1 LAESRLKKQNE
12 SVLNMPE
19 CYTPLVSIIIPVYNG
34 ANYLE
39 HAINSA
45 LVQTYPNCEII
56 VVNDGSTDDGATER
70 VALTYGDR
78 IRYIWKENGKT
89 ASALNCGIAHMRG
102 KYFSWLSHDDLYK
115 PQKVAE
121 QVKLAED
128 HGGEAVIVCNIA
140 QIDSL
145 GNRMKTNRISEHFSR
160 SVRCYL
166 ALDVATGINGCA
178 LLIPKKLLDEV
189 GPFRLDKRITQDYL
203 KWFQMA
209 ESAEFVLLDEE
220 LVLSRIHPDQDSRR
234 LTDVVLDECDDLHSG
249 FLRQISG
256 KEITKFIGNDIA
268 YFANSL
274 YVYHVSGYR
283 KTAWEII
290 KHAKNVHGLSEAKQV
305 HDKLYSIVFG
315 EELHDSF
322 ENIAPFLSQ
331 LEDKPNKSKP
341 RILVYS
347 NVWVKGGLE
356 RVVSATISYLR
367 EHFTIFLAHGRN
379 PPDIDIT
386 GSFPL
391 PEDVLKIVLPNNIG
405 PEVPQR
411 LTLLAAL
418 LQVDVFLGCPNTDV
432 NFLPVYQCM
441 KEAGIRSIAWNHG
454 NYFLVYAY
462 DWLLPVAKRRSEALS
477 YSDASAW
484 VSSYSAQAYAM
495 REQNAAVMPNP
506 NPLSWMTS
514 SSPREKRGKDI
525 LCVGRFY
532 DAVKRIDMALH
543 VFREVLRAHPDSR
556 LILVGGYRLDIAVPA
571 GGPTTVFQTLQELHF
586 PEGSVVFEGEKE
598 DVASY
603 YQSAQLLMHTSET
616 EGFGLC
622 LVEASFFGLPIVA
635 WDLPVY
641 GDLLDHGNNAL
652 LAPYFDTYAMAQS
665 VNRLL
670 ADPAL
675 CRTMGMNGREI
686 STRFEA
692 KRSADRWKDLIDGV
706 LASSSTSETRE
717 MLRQRFAPPEPNNKA
732 IRGLAADYEQA
743 LTRLGN
749 RIIEL
754 ASHQPSS
761 VAVPEPAPPVAAPE
775 LRSLG
780 KTILSY
786 RQSGLQVTVSDNR
799 GSNWM
804 RFVVNLKAILRH
816 PFKRNR
822 RREYRRTQ
830 TMLRK
835 KNSPAHPPLDL
846 IQGAEG
852 LEERGSNWMRF
863 VVNLKAILRHPFKRN
878 RRREYRRTQ
887 TMLRRKNSP
896 AQPPLDLTQGAE
908 GLEEIATFMSKPE
921 GELRLELTDIPTEV
935 LAEELASRLE
945 GMPGNPLHDVF
956 YRRGFHLLR
965 KHFYLPIP
973 DDTDRL
979 DYFWGKPSALPGLDM
994 NDDVA
999 LRMMKNVFPPFLDE
1013 FRKRFPLYKKE
1024 GADPG
1029 FYLINGG
1036 YMAVDAHVYYC
1047 LIRQNR
1053 PRRILEIGVGNS
1065 TLLAIAANAYNEQDG
1080 RRACLTSVDPYPWEL
1095 FRGGYPGLDELI
1107 DRRVQEVPLSTFEA
1121 LEADDILF
1129 IDSSHVIRSGNDV
1142 HFEFLEVLPR
1152 LKPGVLVHVHDVSLP
1167 KPYPKVYFDNNL
1179 YWNEQYVLQAFL
1191 AFNDRFEVIWPGN
1204 YMMVTYPERMLE
1216 TFPEMLTM
1224 REHYPQSE
1232 PTAFWMRVKN

>member
-1 LAESRLKKQNE
+1 MVPAFIGGKQAEKRG
-12 SVLNMPE
+12 SVLNMPD
-19 CYTPLVSIIIPVYNG
+19 TPLVSIIIPVYNG
-34 ANYLE
+34 ANYLK

-45 LVQTYPNCEII
+45 LAQTYPNCEII

-70 VALTYGDR
+70 IALTYGDR

-115 PQKVAE
+115 PRKIAE
-121 QVKLAED
+121 QVKLVED
-128 HGGEAVIVCNIA
+128 HGGEAVIVCNVA

-145 GNRMKTNRISEHFSR
+145 GNRIKANRISEHFSR

-178 LLIPKKLLDEV
+178 LLIPKKLLDDV
-189 GPFRLDKRITQDYL
+189 GPFRLDRRVTQDYL

-209 ESAEFVLLDEE
+209 KNAEFVLLDEE

-234 LTDVVLDECDDLHSG
+234 LTDIVLDECDDLHSE

-268 YFANSL
+268 YFVNSL
-274 YVYHVSGYR
+274 YIYHISGYR

-290 KHAKNVHGLSEAKQV
+290 KHAKNVPGLFEAKEV

-315 EELHDSF
+315 EELRDFF
-322 ENIAPFLSQ
+322 EKVAPSLSQ
-331 LEDKPNKSKP
+331 LEDKRTKSKP
-341 RILVYS
+341 RVLVYS

-391 PEDVLKIVLPNNIG
+391 PKDVLKIVLPNNIG
-405 PEVPQR
+405 PEIPQR

-462 DWLLPVAKRRSEALS
+462 DWLLPVAKKRSEALS

-495 REQNAAVMPNP
+495 GEQNVAVMPNP

-514 SSPREKRGKDI
+514 SSPRGKRGKDI

-543 VFREVLRAHPDSR
+543 VFREVLRAHPDAR

-675 CRTMGMNGREI
+675 CRTMGMKGREI

-846 IQGAEG
+846 I
-852 LEERGSNWMRF
+852 
-863 VVNLKAILRHPFKRN
+863 
-878 RRREYRRTQ
+878 
-887 TMLRRKNSP
+887 
-896 AQPPLDLTQGAE
+896 QGAE

>member
-1 LAESRLKKQNE
+1 
-12 SVLNMPE
+12 MPD
-19 CYTPLVSIIIPVYNG
+19 TPLVSIIIPVYNG
-34 ANYLE
+34 ANYLK

-45 LVQTYPNCEII
+45 LAQTYPNCEII

-70 VALTYGDR
+70 IALKYGDR

-115 PQKVAE
+115 PRKIAE
-121 QVKLAED
+121 QVKLVED
-128 HGGEAVIVCNIA
+128 HGGEAVIVCNVA

-145 GNRMKTNRISEHFSR
+145 GNRIKANRISEHFSR

-178 LLIPKKLLDEV
+178 LLIPKKLLDDV
-189 GPFRLDKRITQDYL
+189 GPFRLDRRVTQDYL

-209 ESAEFVLLDEE
+209 KNAEFVLLDEE

-234 LTDVVLDECDDLHSG
+234 LTDIVLDECDDLHSE

-268 YFANSL
+268 YFVNSL
-274 YVYHVSGYR
+274 YIYHISGYR

-290 KHAKNVHGLSEAKQV
+290 KHAKNVPGLFEAKEV

-315 EELHDSF
+315 EELRDFF
-322 ENIAPFLSQ
+322 EKVAPSLSQ
-331 LEDKPNKSKP
+331 LEDKRTKSKP
-341 RILVYS
+341 RVLVYS

-391 PEDVLKIVLPNNIG
+391 PKDVLKIVLPNNIG
-405 PEVPQR
+405 PEIPQR

-462 DWLLPVAKRRSEALS
+462 DWLLPVAKKRSEALS
-477 YSDASAW
+477 YSNASAW

-495 REQNAAVMPNP
+495 GEQNVAVMPNP

-514 SSPREKRGKDI
+514 SSPRGKRGKDI

-543 VFREVLRAHPDSR
+543 VFREVLRAHPDAR

-622 LVEASFFGLPIVA
+622 LVEACFFGLPIVA

-652 LAPYFDTYAMAQS
+652 LTPCFDIYAMAQS

-686 STRFEA
+686 STRFET

-706 LASSSTSETRE
+706 LTSSSTSETRE

-754 ASHQPSS
+754 ASHQPSP
-761 VAVPEPAPPVAAPE
+761 VAAPEPAPPVAAPE
-775 LRSLG
+775 LPAQAMASSQRRLFRLLG
-780 KTILSY
+780 KTIVSY
-786 RQSGLQVTVSDNR
+786 RECGLQVTVSDNR

-816 PFKRNR
+816 PFNR
-822 RREYRRTQ
+822 KKRREYRRTQ

-835 KNSPAHPPLDL
+835 
-846 IQGAEG
+846 
-852 LEERGSNWMRF
+852 
-863 VVNLKAILRHPFKRN
+863 
-878 RRREYRRTQ
+878 
-887 TMLRRKNSP
+887 KNSP

-908 GLEEIATFMSKPE
+908 GLEEIATFMSKPA
-921 GELRLELTDIPTEV
+921 GELRLELTDTPTEV

-994 NDDVA
+994 NDDVP

-1167 KPYPKVYFDNNL
+1167 KPYPKVYFDNDL

-1204 YMMVTYPERMLE
+1204 YMMLTYPERMLE

-1232 PTAFWMRVKN
+1232 PTAFWMRVKS

>member
-1 LAESRLKKQNE
+1 MS
-12 SVLNMPE
+12 
-19 CYTPLVSIIIPVYNG
+19 
-34 ANYLE
+34 
-39 HAINSA
+39 
-45 LVQTYPNCEII
+45 
-56 VVNDGSTDDGATER
+56 
-70 VALTYGDR
+70 
-78 IRYIWKENGKT
+78 
-89 ASALNCGIAHMRG
+89 
-102 KYFSWLSHDDLYK
+102 
-115 PQKVAE
+115 
-121 QVKLAED
+121 
-128 HGGEAVIVCNIA
+128 
-140 QIDSL
+140 
-145 GNRMKTNRISEHFSR
+145 
-160 SVRCYL
+160 
-166 ALDVATGINGCA
+166 
-178 LLIPKKLLDEV
+178 
-189 GPFRLDKRITQDYL
+189 
-203 KWFQMA
+203 
-209 ESAEFVLLDEE
+209 
-220 LVLSRIHPDQDSRR
+220 
-234 LTDVVLDECDDLHSG
+234 
-249 FLRQISG
+249 
-256 KEITKFIGNDIA
+256 
-268 YFANSL
+268 
-274 YVYHVSGYR
+274 
-283 KTAWEII
+283 
-290 KHAKNVHGLSEAKQV
+290 
-305 HDKLYSIVFG
+305 
-315 EELHDSF
+315 
-322 ENIAPFLSQ
+322 
-331 LEDKPNKSKP
+331 
-341 RILVYS
+341 
-347 NVWVKGGLE
+347 
-356 RVVSATISYLR
+356 
-367 EHFTIFLAHGRN
+367 
-379 PPDIDIT
+379 
-386 GSFPL
+386 
-391 PEDVLKIVLPNNIG
+391 LKIVLPNNIG
-405 PEVPQR
+405 PEIPQR

-556 LILVGGYRLDIAVPA
+556 LILVGGYQLDIAVPA

-586 PEGSVVFEGEKE
+586 PDGSVVFEGEKE

-622 LVEASFFGLPIVA
+622 LVEACFFGLPIVA

-652 LAPYFDTYAMAQS
+652 LTPCFDIYAMAQS

-686 STRFEA
+686 STRFET

-749 RIIEL
+749 LIIEL
-754 ASHQPSS
+754 ASHQPSP
-761 VAVPEPAPPVAAPE
+761 VAVPEPAPPVAAQAMASSQRR
-775 LRSLG
+775 LFRLLG
-780 KTILSY
+780 KTIMPY
-786 RQSGLQVTVSDNR
+786 RECGLQVTVSDNR

-816 PFKRNR
+816 PFNRNK

-835 KNSPAHPPLDL
+835 KNSPAQPPLDL
-846 IQGAEG
+846 I
-852 LEERGSNWMRF
+852 
-863 VVNLKAILRHPFKRN
+863 H
-878 RRREYRRTQ
+878 
-887 TMLRRKNSP
+887 
-896 AQPPLDLTQGAE
+896 GAE

-921 GELRLELTDIPTEV
+921 GELRLKVADIPTEV

-994 NDDVA
+994 NDDVP
-999 LRMMKNVFPPFLDE
+999 LRMMKQHLPAF
-1013 FRKRFPLYKKE
+1013 
-1024 GADPG
+1024 
-1029 FYLINGG
+1029 
-1036 YMAVDAHVYYC
+1036 
-1047 LIRQNR
+1047 
-1053 PRRILEIGVGNS
+1053 
-1065 TLLAIAANAYNEQDG
+1065 
-1080 RRACLTSVDPYPWEL
+1080 
-1095 FRGGYPGLDELI
+1095 
-1107 DRRVQEVPLSTFEA
+1107 
-1121 LEADDILF
+1121 
-1129 IDSSHVIRSGNDV
+1129 SG
-1142 HFEFLEVLPR
+1142 
-1152 LKPGVLVHVHDVSLP
+1152 
-1167 KPYPKVYFDNNL
+1167 
-1179 YWNEQYVLQAFL
+1179 
-1191 AFNDRFEVIWPGN
+1191 
-1204 YMMVTYPERMLE
+1204 
-1216 TFPEMLTM
+1216 
-1224 REHYPQSE
+1224 
-1232 PTAFWMRVKN
+1232 

>member
-1 LAESRLKKQNE
+1 MWGPSDWIGASPRTISSGFKWRKILNLSFWTKK
-12 SVLNMPE
+12 
-19 CYTPLVSIIIPVYNG
+19 
-34 ANYLE
+34 
-39 HAINSA
+39 
-45 LVQTYPNCEII
+45 
-56 VVNDGSTDDGATER
+56 
-70 VALTYGDR
+70 
-78 IRYIWKENGKT
+78 
-89 ASALNCGIAHMRG
+89 
-102 KYFSWLSHDDLYK
+102 
-115 PQKVAE
+115 
-121 QVKLAED
+121 
-128 HGGEAVIVCNIA
+128 
-140 QIDSL
+140 
-145 GNRMKTNRISEHFSR
+145 
-160 SVRCYL
+160 
-166 ALDVATGINGCA
+166 
-178 LLIPKKLLDEV
+178 
-189 GPFRLDKRITQDYL
+189 
-203 KWFQMA
+203 
-209 ESAEFVLLDEE
+209 

-234 LTDVVLDECDDLHSG
+234 LTDVVLDECDDLHSE
-249 FLRQISG
+249 FLGQISG
-256 KEITKFIGNDIA
+256 KEIAKFIGKDIA
-268 YFANSL
+268 YFVNSL
-274 YVYHVSGYR
+274 YIYHISGYR

-290 KHAKNVHGLSEAKQV
+290 KHAKNVPGLFEAKEV

-315 EELHDSF
+315 EELHDFFDKVASS
-322 ENIAPFLSQ
+322 LSQ
-331 LEDKPNKSKP
+331 LEDKRTKSKP
-341 RILVYS
+341 RVLVYS

-391 PEDVLKIVLPNNIG
+391 PKDVLKIVLPNNIG
-405 PEVPQR
+405 PEIPQR

-462 DWLLPVAKRRSEALS
+462 DWLLPVAKKRSEALS

-495 REQNAAVMPNP
+495 REQNVAVMPNP

-514 SSPREKRGKDI
+514 SSPRGKRGKDI

-543 VFREVLRAHPDSR
+543 VFREVLRAHPDAR

-622 LVEASFFGLPIVA
+622 LVEACFFGLPIVA

-652 LAPYFDTYAMAQS
+652 LTPCFDTYAMAQS

-686 STRFEA
+686 STRFET

-743 LTRLGN
+743 LTRLGS

-761 VAVPEPAPPVAAPE
+761 VAVSEPLLPLWRRPNYGCWGKRFAA
-775 LRSLG
+775 
-780 KTILSY
+780 Y
-786 RQSGLQVTVSDNR
+786 RRSGLQVTVSDNR

-804 RFVVNLKAILRH
+804 RLVVNLKAILRH
-816 PFKRNR
+816 PFNRNR
-822 RREYRRTQ
+822 RRQYRRTQ

-852 LEERGSNWMRF
+852 LAERGSNWMRF
-863 VVNLKAILRHPFKRN
+863 VVNLKAILRHPFNRN
-878 RRREYRRTQ
+878 RRRKYRRTQ
-887 TMLRRKNSP
+887 TMLGRKNSP

-908 GLEEIATFMSKPE
+908 GLEEIATFMSKPA
-921 GELRLELTDIPTEV
+921 GELRLELTDIPAEV

-994 NDDVA
+994 NDDVP

-1013 FRKRFPLYKKE
+1013 FRKRFPLYKR
-1024 GADPG
+1024 GHRSRLLS
-1029 FYLINGG
+1029 Y
-1036 YMAVDAHVYYC
+1036 
-1047 LIRQNR
+1047 Q
-1053 PRRILEIGVGNS
+1053 RRIH
-1065 TLLAIAANAYNEQDG
+1065 G
-1080 RRACLTSVDPYPWEL
+1080 RRRARLLLPDTAEPAEAH
-1095 FRGGYPGLDELI
+1095 PG
-1107 DRRVQEVPLSTFEA
+1107 DRRRELHSA
-1121 LEADDILF
+1121 
-1129 IDSSHVIRSGNDV
+1129 R
-1142 HFEFLEVLPR
+1142 
-1152 LKPGVLVHVHDVSLP
+1152 
-1167 KPYPKVYFDNNL
+1167 
-1179 YWNEQYVLQAFL
+1179 
-1191 AFNDRFEVIWPGN
+1191 DR
-1204 YMMVTYPERMLE
+1204 R
-1216 TFPEMLTM
+1216 
-1224 REHYPQSE
+1224 
-1232 PTAFWMRVKN
+1232 

>member
-1 LAESRLKKQNE
+1 
-12 SVLNMPE
+12 
-19 CYTPLVSIIIPVYNG
+19 
-34 ANYLE
+34 
-39 HAINSA
+39 
-45 LVQTYPNCEII
+45 
-56 VVNDGSTDDGATER
+56 
-70 VALTYGDR
+70 
-78 IRYIWKENGKT
+78 
-89 ASALNCGIAHMRG
+89 
-102 KYFSWLSHDDLYK
+102 
-115 PQKVAE
+115 
-121 QVKLAED
+121 
-128 HGGEAVIVCNIA
+128 
-140 QIDSL
+140 
-145 GNRMKTNRISEHFSR
+145 
-160 SVRCYL
+160 
-166 ALDVATGINGCA
+166 
-178 LLIPKKLLDEV
+178 
-189 GPFRLDKRITQDYL
+189 
-203 KWFQMA
+203 
-209 ESAEFVLLDEE
+209 
-220 LVLSRIHPDQDSRR
+220 
-234 LTDVVLDECDDLHSG
+234 
-249 FLRQISG
+249 
-256 KEITKFIGNDIA
+256 
-268 YFANSL
+268 
-274 YVYHVSGYR
+274 
-283 KTAWEII
+283 
-290 KHAKNVHGLSEAKQV
+290 
-305 HDKLYSIVFG
+305 
-315 EELHDSF
+315 
-322 ENIAPFLSQ
+322 
-331 LEDKPNKSKP
+331 
-341 RILVYS
+341 
-347 NVWVKGGLE
+347 
-356 RVVSATISYLR
+356 
-367 EHFTIFLAHGRN
+367 
-379 PPDIDIT
+379 
-386 GSFPL
+386 
-391 PEDVLKIVLPNNIG
+391 
-405 PEVPQR
+405 
-411 LTLLAAL
+411 
-418 LQVDVFLGCPNTDV
+418 
-432 NFLPVYQCM
+432 
-441 KEAGIRSIAWNHG
+441 
-454 NYFLVYAY
+454 
-462 DWLLPVAKRRSEALS
+462 
-477 YSDASAW
+477 
-484 VSSYSAQAYAM
+484 
-495 REQNAAVMPNP
+495 
-506 NPLSWMTS
+506 
-514 SSPREKRGKDI
+514 
-525 LCVGRFY
+525 
-532 DAVKRIDMALH
+532 
-543 VFREVLRAHPDSR
+543 LRAHPDAR

-622 LVEASFFGLPIVA
+622 LVEACFFGLPIVA

-652 LAPYFDTYAMAQS
+652 LTPCFDTYAMAQS

-686 STRFEA
+686 STRFET

-743 LTRLGN
+743 LTRLGS

-761 VAVPEPAPPVAAPE
+761 VAVSEPAPPPVAAPE
-775 LRSLG
+775 LRLLG

-786 RQSGLQVTVSDNR
+786 RRSGLQVTVSDNR

-816 PFKRNR
+816 PFNRNR
-822 RREYRRTQ
+822 RRQYRRTQ

-852 LEERGSNWMRF
+852 LAERGSNWMRF
-863 VVNLKAILRHPFKRN
+863 VVNLKAILRHPFNRN

-887 TMLRRKNSP
+887 TMLGRKNSP

-908 GLEEIATFMSKPE
+908 GLEEIATFMSKPA
-921 GELRLELTDIPTEV
+921 GELRLELTDIPAEV

-994 NDDVA
+994 NDDVP

-1024 GADPG
+1024 GTDPG

-1107 DRRVQEVPLSTFEA
+1107 DRRVQDVPLATFEA

>member
-1 LAESRLKKQNE
+1 LAESWLKKKRE
-12 SVLNMPE
+12 SVLNMPD
-19 CYTPLVSIIIPVYNG
+19 TPLVSIIIPVYNG
-34 ANYLE
+34 ANYLK

-45 LVQTYPNCEII
+45 LAQTYPNCEII

-70 VALTYGDR
+70 IALKYGDR

-115 PQKVAE
+115 PRKIAE
-121 QVKLAED
+121 QVKLVED
-128 HGGEAVIVCNIA
+128 HGGEAVIVCNVA

-145 GNRMKTNRISEHFSR
+145 GNRIKANRISEHFSR

-178 LLIPKKLLDEV
+178 LLIPKKLLDDV
-189 GPFRLDKRITQDYL
+189 GPFRLDRRVTQDYL

-209 ESAEFVLLDEE
+209 ENSEFVLLDEE

-234 LTDVVLDECDDLHSG
+234 LTDVVLDECDDLHSE
-249 FLRQISG
+249 FLGQISG
-256 KEITKFIGNDIA
+256 KEIAKFIGKDIA
-268 YFANSL
+268 YFVNSL
-274 YVYHVSGYR
+274 YIYHISGYR

-290 KHAKNVHGLSEAKQV
+290 KHAKNVPGLFEAKEV

-315 EELHDSF
+315 EELHDFFDKVASS
-322 ENIAPFLSQ
+322 LSQ
-331 LEDKPNKSKP
+331 LEDKRTKSKP
-341 RILVYS
+341 RVLVYS

-391 PEDVLKIVLPNNIG
+391 PKDVLKIVLPNNIG
-405 PEVPQR
+405 PEIPQR

-462 DWLLPVAKRRSEALS
+462 DWLLPVAKKRSEALS

-495 REQNAAVMPNP
+495 REQNVAVMPNP

-514 SSPREKRGKDI
+514 SSPRGKRGKDI

-543 VFREVLRAHPDSR
+543 VFREVLRAHPDAR

-622 LVEASFFGLPIVA
+622 LVEACFFGLPIVA

-652 LAPYFDTYAMAQS
+652 LTPCFDTYAMAQS

-686 STRFEA
+686 STRFET

-743 LTRLGN
+743 LTRLGS

-761 VAVPEPAPPVAAPE
+761 VAVSEPAPPPVAAPE
-775 LRSLG
+775 LRLLG

-786 RQSGLQVTVSDNR
+786 RRSGLQVTVSDNR

-804 RFVVNLKAILRH
+804 RLVVNLKAILRH
-816 PFKRNR
+816 PFNRNR
-822 RREYRRTQ
+822 RRQYRRTQ

-852 LEERGSNWMRF
+852 LAERGSNWMRF
-863 VVNLKAILRHPFKRN
+863 VVNLKAILRHPFNRN
-878 RRREYRRTQ
+878 RRRKYRRTQ
-887 TMLRRKNSP
+887 TMLGRKNSP

-908 GLEEIATFMSKPE
+908 GLEEIATFMSKPA
-921 GELRLELTDIPTEV
+921 GELRLELTDIPAEV

-994 NDDVA
+994 NDDVP

-1024 GADPG
+1024 GTDPG

-1107 DRRVQEVPLSTFEA
+1107 DRRVQDVPLATFEA

-1167 KPYPKVYFDNNL
+1167 KPYPKVYFDNDL

>member
-1 LAESRLKKQNE
+1 MVPAFIGGKQAEKRG
-12 SVLNMPE
+12 SVLNMPD
-19 CYTPLVSIIIPVYNG
+19 TPLVSIIIPVYNG
-34 ANYLE
+34 ANYLK

-45 LVQTYPNCEII
+45 LAQTYPNCEII

-70 VALTYGDR
+70 IALTYGDR

-115 PQKVAE
+115 PRKIAE
-121 QVKLAED
+121 QVKLVED
-128 HGGEAVIVCNIA
+128 HGGEAVIVCNVA

-145 GNRMKTNRISEHFSR
+145 GNRIKANRISEHFSR

-178 LLIPKKLLDEV
+178 LLIPKKLLDDV
-189 GPFRLDKRITQDYL
+189 GPFRLDRRVTQDYL

-209 ESAEFVLLDEE
+209 KNAEFVLSDEE

-234 LTDVVLDECDDLHSG
+234 LTDIVLDECDDLHSE

-268 YFANSL
+268 YFVNSL
-274 YVYHVSGYR
+274 YIYHISGYR

-290 KHAKNVHGLSEAKQV
+290 KHAKNVPGLFEAKEV

-315 EELHDSF
+315 EELRDFF
-322 ENIAPFLSQ
+322 EKVAPSLSQ
-331 LEDKPNKSKP
+331 LEDKRTKSKP
-341 RILVYS
+341 RVLVYS

-391 PEDVLKIVLPNNIG
+391 PKDVLKIVLPNNIG
-405 PEVPQR
+405 PEIPQR

-462 DWLLPVAKRRSEALS
+462 DWLLPVAKKRSEALS

-495 REQNAAVMPNP
+495 GEQNVAVMPNP

-514 SSPREKRGKDI
+514 SSPRGKRGKDI

-543 VFREVLRAHPDSR
+543 VFREVLRAHPDAR

-754 ASHQPSS
+754 ASHQPSP
-761 VAVPEPAPPVAAPE
+761 VAVPVPAPPVAAPE
-775 LRSLG
+775 LPAPAMASSQRRLFRLLG
-780 KTILSY
+780 KTIVFS
-786 RQSGLQVTVSDNR
+786 RDGGLQVTVSDNR

-816 PFKRNR
+816 PFNRNK

-835 KNSPAHPPLDL
+835 KNSPAQPPLDL
-846 IQGAEG
+846 I
-852 LEERGSNWMRF
+852 
-863 VVNLKAILRHPFKRN
+863 
-878 RRREYRRTQ
+878 
-887 TMLRRKNSP
+887 
-896 AQPPLDLTQGAE
+896 QGAE

-921 GELRLELTDIPTEV
+921 GELRLQLPDIPTEV

-994 NDDVA
+994 NDDVP
-999 LRMMKNVFPPFLDE
+999 LRMMKHIFPPFLDE
-1013 FRKRFPLYKKE
+1013 FRERFPLYKKE
-1024 GADPG
+1024 GADPD

-1065 TLLAIAANAYNEQDG
+1065 TLLAIAANAYNEKDG

-1107 DRRVQEVPLSTFEA
+1107 DRRVQEVPLATFEA

-1232 PTAFWMRVKN
+1232 PTAFWMRVKS